1 MRNTRH
7 YEMDMCSGPLLPK
20 ILRFTLPLIL
30 TGVLQLLYNAAD
42 VVVVG
47 QFAGPQALAAVGST
61 GALINLIINV
71 FMGLGVGAS
80 VVIARAYGANDPR
93 AVHQGVHTAIVVAC
107 IGGVLMGVLG
117 FVLARPLLDPHGQP
131 GGRHRQRN
139 AVYADLFPWN
149 AR

>member
-47 QFAGPQALAAVGST
+47 QFVGPQALAAARGWDRPALMT
-61 GALINLIINV
+61 KRFCTPMGATY
-71 FMGLGVGAS
+71 AS
-80 VVIARAYGANDPR
+80 PSD
-93 AVHQGVHTAIVVAC
+93 
-107 IGGVLMGVLG
+107 
-117 FVLARPLLDPHGQP
+117 RP
-131 GGRHRQRN
+131 
-139 AVYADLFPWN
+139 
-149 AR
+149 